1 MCGKR
6 KKDKEEGAAEA
17 AEAERAAE
25 EDRVAEEVERLRA
38 RHAAVS
44 MENAALSEEI
54 DRGERDANAYR
65 RNMRLLA
72 EYWQTRGGPHPPPSQ
87 AGGWEDGDQDDT
99 GGENERR
106 AGPRP

>member
-1 MCGKR
+1 MCKKK
-6 KKDKEEGAAEA
+6 KKDKEEGA

-25 EDRVAEEVERLRA
+25 EDRAAAEVEGLRA

-44 MENAALSEEI
+44 MENVALVEEI
-54 DRGERDANAYR
+54 DRGERDADAYR

-87 AGGWEDGDQDDT
+87 AGEWEDGDQDDT
-99 GGENERR
+99 GRSGGGNEER

>member
-1 MCGKR
+1 MCRKG
-6 KKDKEEGAAEA
+6 KKDKEERAAEA

-25 EDRVAEEVERLRA
+25 DDRVAEELERLRA

-44 MENAALSEEI
+44 MENAALYAEI

-72 EYWQTRGGPHPPPSQ
+72 QYWQTQEGPHPPPPQ
-87 AGGWEDGDQDDT
+87 AGEWEDGDQDNT
-99 GGENERR
+99 GGENEGR
-106 AGPRP
+106 AGPQP

>member
-1 MCGKR
+1 MCRRG
-6 KKDKEEGAAEA
+6 KKDKEERAAEA

-25 EDRVAEEVERLRA
+25 EDRVAEELERLRA

-44 MENAALSEEI
+44 MENAALYAEI

-72 EYWQTRGGPHPPPSQ
+72 QYWQTREGPHPPPPQ
-87 AGGWEDGDQDDT
+87 AGEREDGDQDNT
-99 GGENERR
+99 GRENEGR